1 MKYFI
6 KNLLLKVSRII
17 YLLIPKELKDNY
29 FKKKGALLEKLR
41 EEQVDEV
48 WQLFSEDLKTSFR
61 FQDTKSIRL
70 FAINLALKNDP
81 NFKDDLFYLEFG
93 VWVGNSTNFFS
104 KLVKK
109 YYAFDSFKGL
119 PEDWPGN
126 FPEKTFDM
134 NGKLPKLNDNVIPI
148 VGYVEDTLENF
159 LKEYNPKIN
168 FVHFDM
174 DIYSATKYTLEKIKP
189 YLNKNCVIIFDQL
202 YNYIN
207 WKQGEYK
214 ALIEI
219 LSKYEFE
226 YKAFNIYGTEVVIQ
240 IK

>member
-1 MKYFI
+1 
-6 KNLLLKVSRII
+6 
-17 YLLIPKELKDNY
+17 
-29 FKKKGALLEKLR
+29 
-41 EEQVDEV
+41 
-48 WQLFSEDLKTSFR
+48 
-61 FQDTKSIRL
+61 
-70 FAINLALKNDP
+70 
-81 NFKDDLFYLEFG
+81 
-93 VWVGNSTNFFS
+93 
-104 KLVKK
+104 
-109 YYAFDSFKGL
+109 
-119 PEDWPGN
+119 
-126 FPEKTFDM
+126 M

-226 YKAFNIYGTEVVIQ
+226 YKAFNICGTEVVIQ